1 MHAVNERVEKEAE
14 DDPGQHQSGLDQQP
28 PVGDVILQQQHHFS
42 DTVNHALE
50 WETFASVN
58 RDILSGFF
66 IHEKKMKK
74 PTRLFFC
81 CKILTKKIIR
91 KLAESMHFSARHNMQ
106 YSVHLI
112 VN

>member
-1 MHAVNERVEKEAE
+1 MHAVYEGVEKEAE

-50 WETFASVN
+50 WETFASVT

-66 IHEKKMKK
+66 IHEKKNEK
-74 PTRLFFC
+74 TYTL
-81 CKILTKKIIR
+81 IL
-91 KLAESMHFSARHNMQ
+91 L
-106 YSVHLI
+106 L
-112 VN
+112 